1 MTISSALNAGVQGL
15 NVNATR
21 LSTISD
27 NIANSS
33 TNGYKRS
40 VTDFSSLVVNQQ
52 ANNYSAGGVVATTFK
67 DVASTASLISTGN
80 ALDIAI
86 NGNGLIPVTD
96 ESGVTQ
102 SSAERDFLLLPTGSF
117 SADENGN
124 LRTQS
129 GLFLLGWP
137 TDAQG
142 EVITGSRDSSAGL
155 EPVNVDISQ
164 FSASPT
170 RNIELGVNL
179 PAEATALGASGEDF
193 EIPVEYFDNLGSS
206 QVLTYTFSPNVPA
219 GPADP
224 SNVWNV
230 SVTDGAGDPLTPVA
244 NFEISFNDTPGN
256 GGSINTITPGAGTTY
271 DPATGDI
278 SFNVESGPISSFLG
292 RPGSS
297 DGITQLAAPFTPINV
312 SVDGA
317 PIGEIQEV
325 EISIEGNV
333 EAIFNTGQ
341 RRTLFQVPVADV
353 PNVNGLTAQNSQAFS
368 ISADSGDL
376 FFWDAGTG
384 PTGNYIGYALTESAT
399 DIAQELTSLIET
411 QRAYSSNATIIQT
424 VDEMLQETANLG
436 R

>member
-1 MTISSALNAGVQGL
+1 M
-15 NVNATR
+15 
-21 LSTISD
+21 
-27 NIANSS
+27 
-33 TNGYKRS
+33 
-40 VTDFSSLVVNQQ
+40 
-52 ANNYSAGGVVATTFK
+52 
-67 DVASTASLISTGN
+67 
-80 ALDIAI
+80 
-86 NGNGLIPVTD
+86 
-96 ESGVTQ
+96 TQ

-256 GGSINTITPGAGTTY
+256 GCLLYTSPSPRDQRGSRMP
-271 DPATGDI
+271 
-278 SFNVESGPISSFLG
+278 SS
-292 RPGSS
+292 
-297 DGITQLAAPFTPINV
+297 A
-312 SVDGA
+312 
-317 PIGEIQEV
+317 
-325 EISIEGNV
+325 
-333 EAIFNTGQ
+333 
-341 RRTLFQVPVADV
+341 
-353 PNVNGLTAQNSQAFS
+353 
-368 ISADSGDL
+368 
-376 FFWDAGTG
+376 
-384 PTGNYIGYALTESAT
+384 
-399 DIAQELTSLIET
+399 
-411 QRAYSSNATIIQT
+411 
-424 VDEMLQETANLG
+424 
-436 R
+436 